1 MIIVSRE
8 SKKTE
13 YLFLSVSLSLYLSLF
28 CINNAWYVMY
38 LPRGYREHVEDENG
52 DVDKQYS
59 FAILMMT
66 VRLVTKIA
74 SFILKTHV
82 LP

>member
-1 MIIVSRE
+1 
-8 SKKTE
+8 
-13 YLFLSVSLSLYLSLF
+13 
-28 CINNAWYVMY
+28 MY

-66 VRLVTKIA
+66 VGLVTKIE
-74 SFILKTHV
+74 SFIPKHTCVAIVTQLSNNDNNLFTGFVWK
-82 LP
+82 

>member
-1 MIIVSRE
+1 
-8 SKKTE
+8 
-13 YLFLSVSLSLYLSLF
+13 
-28 CINNAWYVMY
+28 MY

-66 VRLVTKIA
+66 VGLVTKIV
-74 SFILKTHV
+74 SFIVKTHV

>member
-1 MIIVSRE
+1 
-8 SKKTE
+8 
-13 YLFLSVSLSLYLSLF
+13 
-28 CINNAWYVMY
+28 MY

-66 VRLVTKIA
+66 GGLVTKIV
-74 SFILKTHV
+74 SFIVKTHV